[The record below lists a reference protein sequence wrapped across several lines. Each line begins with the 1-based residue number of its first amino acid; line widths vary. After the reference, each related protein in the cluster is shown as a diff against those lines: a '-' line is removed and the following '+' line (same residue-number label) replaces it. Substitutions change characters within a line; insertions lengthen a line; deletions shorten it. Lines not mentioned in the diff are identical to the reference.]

1 MLLQYLQPEVVMY
14 FQPESYAHVP
24 LPAGSG
30 PHSVVVVGAGP
41 VGLATAL
48 GLAQRGVRVL
58 VLEAGDSVSFG
69 SRAICLSRNS
79 LQILDRLG
87 VGDRFVELSLP
98 WTRGRSFYRDDEV
111 LVFDMPAAEEYAR
124 PPMVNISQ
132 SVAEQ
137 ILVDRVAAEPN
148 ISLHWQTRFVGCRRD
163 GDLVSV
169 EVETPDG
176 TQQLQAQWLVAAD
189 GARSNVR
196 DALGLSLSGTSYEGR
211 YVIADIHWP
220 TDRPT
225 ERLVWFDPASNP
237 GATIIMHRQPDD
249 IWRVDYQ
256 LGPQDDAEAEVR
268 PERVRERIAR
278 HLDWIGSTVPWS
290 IEWVSLYRAHALSLD
305 EYRHGRVLFAGD
317 SAHLV
322 PIFGVRGLN
331 SGFEDADDLA
341 WKLALVVSGSASE
354 ALLDTYSQERRAAW
368 QQNVDN
374 AEKSTLFM
382 TPGSHGY
389 EQTREAAL
397 SLVSKRPVFANLV
410 NPRQSSATNARA
422 SALTVPAAAAPGV
435 PGVAGA
441 VPGDVVDDRVVT
453 VLGDSGISSSTLR
466 AVVGT
471 GFGLVGVGVDPAVVE
486 GAAKQV
492 QDRLGEAVE
501 ARAVLVTHADGPSG
515 SVVAQISDPYDE
527 VAASLGASKGDVV
540 VLRPDGR
547 VLARV
552 PETDDVA
559 AVLDVVF
566 TGTPRPAPAGL
577 GREPVEPAEGDRAGE
592 VRLVET
598 AWQAVSGL
606 LDSTPPEDRER
617 VLVRLAMLLAL
628 DTGRTEAVDRAV
640 DVVSEVIGRSV
651 KAPTPA

>member
-1 MLLQYLQPEVVMY
+1 MY
-14 FQPESYAHVP
+14 FQPKPYAHRP
-24 LPAGSG
+24 LPDTAQ
-30 PHSVVVVGAGP
+30 PHPVVVVGAGP
-41 VGLATAL
+41 VGLAAAL
-48 GLAQRGVRVL
+48 GLAQRGVKVL

-87 VGDRFVELSLP
+87 VGDRFMEQSLP
-98 WTRGRSFYRDDEV
+98 WTRGRSFYRDEEV

-124 PPMVNISQ
+124 PPMVNVSQ

-137 ILVDRVAAEPN
+137 ILVDKVAAEPN
-148 ISLHWQTRFVGCRRD
+148 ISLHWQTRFVGCRQD
-163 GDLVSV
+163 GDLVTV
-169 EVETPDG
+169 EVETPSG
-176 TQQLQAQWLVAAD
+176 TEQLQARWLVAAD
-189 GARSNVR
+189 GARSTVR

-256 LGPQDDAEAEVR
+256 LDPDDDAEAEVR
-268 PERVRERIAR
+268 PERVKERIAR
-278 HLDWIGSTVPWS
+278 HLDWIGSTVPWT

-305 EYRHGRVLFAGD
+305 EYRHGRVLFVGD

-341 WKLALVVSGSASE
+341 WKLALVASGSASDT
-354 ALLDTYSQERRAAW
+354 LLETFSQERRAAW
-368 QQNVDN
+368 QQNVAN

-389 EQTREAAL
+389 AQTREAAL
-397 SLVSKRPVFANLV
+397 SLVSKRPAFANLV

-422 SALTVPAAAAPGV
+422 SVLTVPAAAAPGV

-441 VPGDVVDDRVVT
+441 VPGDVVDDRLVT
-453 VLGDSGISSSTLR
+453 VLDESGISSTTLR

-471 GFGLVGVGVDPAVVE
+471 GFGLVGVGVAPSVVE
-486 GAAKQV
+486 AAAKQV

-501 ARAVLVTHADGPSG
+501 ARAVLVTHADGPEG
-515 SVVAQISDPYDE
+515 SAVAQISDPYDE
-527 VAASLGASKGDVV
+527 VAAALGASKGDVV
-540 VLRPDGR
+540 ILRPDGR

-552 PETDDVA
+552 PESADVA

-566 TGTPRPAPAGL
+566 TGKPSTEWAAARREAAEDVAPSEA
-577 GREPVEPAEGDRAGE
+577 
-592 VRLVET
+592 RLVET

-617 VLVRLAMLLAL
+617 ALTRLAMLLAL
-628 DTGRTEAVDRAV
+628 DTGRADAINQAV
-640 DVVSEVIGRSV
+640 DVVS
-651 KAPTPA
+651 A